1 MKRLLL
7 PLLALCLLLPA
18 FGCTTVYKAAVDERS
33 IGTQTDDEVM
43 TTEIK
48 AEFLQDDLIKY
59 MDFDAAV
66 YDGHAYIL
74 GEYESQA
81 QVTRAMQIA
90 RSVDGVRALTTYM
103 LPKKDDDTC
112 GTSDNLLIFGK
123 VKSALIGDG
132 DVHATNVNTKVVQCN
147 VVLLGIVGSQAEISR
162 AIAHAKD
169 VEGVRSVQSFL
180 TTVR

>member
-66 YDGHAYIL
+66 YNGHAYIL

-103 LPKKDDDTC
+103 LPKKDDELC
-112 GTSDNLLIFGK
+112 GTSDNLLIYAK
-123 VKSALIGDG
+123 VKKELIADG
-132 DVHATNVNTKVVQCN
+132 DIKSTNVNTKVVQCN
-147 VVLLGIVGSQAEISR
+147 VVLLGIVGSQAEAGR
-162 AIAHAKD
+162 AVNHAKGVD
-169 VEGVRSVQSFL
+169 GVRSVKSFL
-180 TTVR
+180 RVAR